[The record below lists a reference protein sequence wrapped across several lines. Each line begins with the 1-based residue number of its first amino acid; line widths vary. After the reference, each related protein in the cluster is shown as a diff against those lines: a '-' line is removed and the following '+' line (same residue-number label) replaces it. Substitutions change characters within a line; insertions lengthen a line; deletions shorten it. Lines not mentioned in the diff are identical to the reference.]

1 MEIITIENDR
11 LPENERKIVLVLGFF
26 DGVHIGHQAV
36 IKQAKDYAVTHQCQL
51 AVLSFDEHA
60 SVVLTGKKMKYITP
74 LAEKNVVLEQLG
86 VDIFYVVPFTQAIA
100 VMPHQQ
106 FVEKYL
112 LPLNLQ
118 AIFVGFDYQY
128 GFKAQGN
135 IATLKRSAMNQ
146 FEVKVIEKQTT
157 KGLKV
162 SSTNI
167 RRYVKQGE
175 MQKVAH
181 MLGRPYVI
189 SGLVIHGDA
198 RGRTIGY
205 PTANILTLPNQLLC
219 KEGVYV
225 VNIEIDGVKYNGMA
239 SIGRNKTF
247 EKNRPISVEVH
258 ILDFDGDIYDKYVR
272 IEWLKYLRSE
282 VKFSSID
289 KLVEQLHLDKKNT
302 QQYFQ

>member
-1 MEIITIENDR
+1 MKIITIEN
-11 LPENERKIVLVLGFF
+11 NQIQQNNQKIVLVLGFF
-26 DGVHIGHQAV
+26 DGVHIGHQEV
-36 IKQAKDYAVTHQCQL
+36 IKQAKEYAISNKCQL
-51 AVLSFDEHA
+51 ALLSFDEHS
-60 SVVLTGKKMKYITP
+60 SVILNGKKMKYITP
-74 LAEKNVVLEQLG
+74 LAEKNIVLEQLG
-86 VDIFYVVPFTQAIA
+86 VDIFYVLPFTDEVA
-100 VMPHQQ
+100 VMPHQE

-112 LPLNLQ
+112 FPLNLQ
-118 AIFVGFDYQY
+118 AVFVGFDYRY

-135 IATLKRSAMNQ
+135 VTTLRRGAGNR
-146 FEVKVIEKQTT
+146 FEVRIIEKQTA

-175 MQKVAH
+175 MQKVAQ
-181 MLGRPYVI
+181 MLGRPYSI

-225 VNIEIDGVKYNGMA
+225 VTIEIDGIKYNGMA

-258 ILDFDGDIYDKYVR
+258 ILDFNEYIYNQYVR
-272 IEWLKYLRSE
+272 IEWLKYLRE
-282 VKFSSID
+282 EIKFSSVD
-289 KLVEQLHLDKKNT
+289 KLVEQLHQDKKNT